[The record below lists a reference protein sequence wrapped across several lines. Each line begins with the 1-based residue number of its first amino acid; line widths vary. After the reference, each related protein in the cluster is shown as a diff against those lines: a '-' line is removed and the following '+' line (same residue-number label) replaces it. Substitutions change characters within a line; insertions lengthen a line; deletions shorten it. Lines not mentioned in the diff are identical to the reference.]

1 MPQSPLRAA
10 LLAGFVFGSVAYGAV
25 LSVLHL
31 LHNDLASRR
40 DAALLWAAFTL
51 LYGLAGAAAC
61 GVGVGLA
68 GAASRWRDRRRF
80 SARPDPATT
89 LRGGLL
95 LGLLAFNL
103 VFWELFWLYGLTYD
117 QVPFFRPS
125 GPWPMLGYVAL
136 LVVVIAVVVFVLTRI
151 LARALA
157 ALTLRGVVGRVGAA
171 AWILGLAVHL
181 GLASASALP
190 KPPETRSA
198 AAAPGAPRPDAAAAI
213 PRQDTGLKVVL
224 VGLDGADWQVLRPM
238 IDRGELPAFQ
248 RLLREGAGG
257 ALATLPDSNSAV
269 IWASLYTGATPE
281 RHGILDFYTIHL
293 AGMAGP
299 GVFPVHRSIFKEAA
313 GLLDRVGLA
322 RQVPIDRFSLHA
334 LPIWEI
340 CDRLGVSMGLVDGY
354 LYSFPALKPTAPEGF
369 FFSYGLDQ
377 VVARSA
383 GGTGAARRPEFF
395 VQPKE
400 LYREVRPLVGGGD
413 FWWQSSVLL
422 HMLERG
428 PQPTFVNLYTHQPDT
443 FQHWYWKWFQPQY
456 YLGVTP
462 EDLAAHGDAI
472 PKLHRDFDAFL
483 TKLRATVDP
492 NTVVVVASDHG
503 HAPTL
508 LHTGAYYT
516 QHRHG
521 PPGILLMAGGPV
533 RPGLAL
539 HGADIYDLYPTLLY
553 LLGLPVPR
561 DAAGK
566 VLVEALEPAFVQ
578 AHPVRQI
585 PTYEVL
591 GPPPGLPGVK
601 RDSDLDRQELD
612 KLKSLGYI

>member
-10 LLAGFVFGSVAYGAV
+10 LLAGFVYGSVTYGAV
-25 LSVLHL
+25 LSILHL
-31 LHNDLASRR
+31 LHNDLTSPR
-40 DAALLWAAFTL
+40 DATLLWAAFTL

-61 GVGVGLA
+61 GVGTAVA
-68 GAASRWRDRRRF
+68 GVVTRWRERRAFTVRSDRTG
-80 SARPDPATT
+80 P

-95 LGLLAFNL
+95 LGVLAFNL
-103 VFWELFWLYGLTYD
+103 AFWELFWLYGLTYD

-136 LVVVIAVVVFVLTRI
+136 LVVAIAAVVIVLSRI
-151 LARALA
+151 VALALA
-157 ALTLRGVVGRVGAA
+157 ALTLRGLVARLGGALWVVGLAA
-171 AWILGLAVHL
+171 HLVLAL
-181 GLASASALP
+181 ALP
-190 KPPETRSA
+190 EP
-198 AAAPGAPRPDAAAAI
+198 AAAPAAALSAPGTPPPPPAI
-213 PRQDTGLKVVL
+213 PRQETGLKVVL

-238 IDRGELPAFQ
+238 IDRGELPAFR
-248 RLLREGAGG
+248 RLLREGAAGS
-257 ALATLPDSNSAV
+257 LATLPDANSAV
-269 IWASLYTGATPE
+269 IWASMYTGAAPE

-299 GVFPVHRSIFKEAA
+299 GVYPVHRSMFKEAA
-313 GLLDRVGLA
+313 GLLERVGLA
-322 RQVPIDRFSLHA
+322 RLVPIDRFSLHA

-354 LYSFPALKPTAPEGF
+354 LYSFPALKPAASEGF
-369 FFSYGLDQ
+369 FFAYALDQ
-377 VVARSA
+377 VAARSA
-383 GGTGAARRPEFF
+383 GAAPRRPEFF

-400 LYREVRPLVGGGD
+400 LYREVRPLLADGD

-456 YLGVTP
+456 YLGVTAA
-462 EDLAAHGDAI
+462 DLAAHGDAI
-472 PKLHRDFDAFL
+472 PQLHRDFDAFVA
-483 TKLRATVDP
+483 KLRAAVDP
-492 NTVVVVASDHG
+492 NTVVVIASDHG

-508 LHTGAYYT
+508 LHSGAYYT

-539 HGADIYDLYPTLLY
+539 EGADIYDLYPTLLY
-553 LLGLPVPR
+553 LMGLPVPQ

-566 VLVEALEPAFVQ
+566 VLVEALDPAFVR
-578 AHPVRQI
+578 AHPVRRI

-591 GPPPGLPGVK
+591 GPPPGLPGVT

-612 KLKSLGYI
+612 KLKSLGYL